1 MPIWHKRNKEVHAMG
16 ENYITCQGEKGS
28 IYISEDVL
36 TGMVKAAVSEID
48 GVAALANNAG
58 ADLAELLGIKNPG
71 KGLKVQIEDG
81 KMTVDVII
89 MVRYGCNVVGV
100 AQQVQDAVTQA
111 VESMAGMGTP
121 VVNVH
126 VSGVAFDKQ

>member
-1 MPIWHKRNKEVHAMG
+1 MG
-16 ENYITCQGEKGS
+16 ENYITCQGERGS